1 MKNRHKGF
9 TLVEM
14 IVVISIFAI
23 LLGILIPSLN
33 SIIGFRVN
41 RAGNSIAAA
50 LDKTKTE
57 AMNRLVGE
65 MKLEKRDDGY
75 YISYYLDRGKVGR
88 KSNVQQDQPEK
99 IAPARTIISY
109 MTDQGTQVEMKPGDS
124 IVLTYDRATGAFL
137 PIQENEWTQN
147 EILDLLAKGQD
158 VPLTRTGEYC
168 TSITVKGGKRYKTL
182 QLIQETGKYTMT
194 SGWEF

>member
-14 IVVISIFAI
+14 VVVVSIFAI
-23 LLGILIPSLN
+23 LLGILVPSLN

-65 MKLEKRDDGY
+65 MKLEKREDGY
-75 YISYYLDRGKVGR
+75 YISYYLDRGKVGG
-88 KSNVQQDQPEK
+88 KSNVKQDQPEK

-109 MTDQGTQVEMKPGDS
+109 TTDKGTQKEMEVNDN
-124 IVLTYDRATGAFL
+124 IIITYDRATGAFL
-137 PIQENEWTQN
+137 PLQERVWEQN
-147 EILDLLAKGQD
+147 DILACVKNGEDI
-158 VPLTRTGEYC
+158 PLTRTGEYC

-182 QLIQETGKYTMT
+182 QLIKETGKYTMI
-194 SGWEF
+194 SGWDF